1 MEIEQNEIRID
12 FRANPKLRAHYSS
25 LEDGAEFKLEIKG
38 RKKAM
43 TDEAMIGVLES
54 IAPSGYS
61 EKEPMTGKVEKDVEP
76 SAEEPMVVE
85 VTSAE

>member
-1 MEIEQNEIRID
+1 VC
-12 FRANPKLRAHYSS
+12 SS
-25 LEDGAEFKLEIKG
+25 
-38 RKKAM
+38 
-43 TDEAMIGVLES
+43 S